1 MNLVLH
7 TWLCLGNS
15 LVFSSIQISTS
26 LLDSTCEWTI
36 VGPNKYNIDD
46 AFETTDIF
54 PYAESEEYCEFLGE
68 NSRLYEPQD
77 DDTRTKVLAAI
88 NSNDAVDETDASTKF
103 WINAVRKTSDE

>member
-1 MNLVLH
+1 M
-7 TWLCLGNS
+7 C
-15 LVFSSIQISTS
+15 FSSIYISTF

-46 AFETTDIF
+46 AFGTTDKF
-54 PYAESEEYCEFLGE
+54 PYDESEEYCEFLGE

-77 DDTRTKVLAAI
+77 NDTRTKVLLAI
-88 NSNDAVDETDASTKF
+88 NSNDAVDADARF